1 MMDLLSFKVIL
12 IIVLMILGF
21 LSVVSPNYFCQ
32 GKPFLFS
39 VGNMF
44 SAGVLL
50 SAAIVHSLSDASTST
65 FYQSYKVP
73 YVNMI
78 CGISFLV
85 MLLVEEIGHT
95 AHDSSN
101 SHHHHYL
108 EEGDG
113 DEQNEEFHDK
123 SQSNTTKQ
131 GRQVTPESERRGHS
145 HSHGHEH
152 GHNNHS
158 HHDHNHSHG
167 MDKNNDDYGTLKA
180 PILLRLHSSSSSTG
194 GASPHPNRHHHH
206 AKHLEEHLESSMK
219 SVMTLLFALI
229 IHSVI
234 LGISI
239 GVADAFSAFLELT
252 LAVLSHKL
260 FAGFALGSTMKA
272 ANIENKKRLF
282 STAAGFAISTPLG
295 IVIGMNMKLND
306 DTSSVFSGT
315 IKAVVAGLFLY
326 ISIIE
331 ICMKEL
337 LICRENAKKFGIGN
351 ETAKLLGI
359 VFGFICMS
367 LLAFWL

>member
-21 LSVVSPNYFCQ
+21 LSVVTPKYFCQ

-50 SAAIVHSLSDASTST
+50 SAAIVHSLSDAGTST

-131 GRQVTPESERRGHS
+131 GRQVTPESERRGRS

-152 GHNNHS
+152 GHDNHS

-167 MDKNNDDYGTLKA
+167 MDKNNNDYGTLKA

-206 AKHLEEHLESSMK
+206 AKHLEEHLESSIK

-260 FAGFALGSTMKA
+260 FAKA
-272 ANIENKKRLF
+272 DIQK
-282 STAAGFAISTPLG
+282 SIS
-295 IVIGMNMKLND
+295 
-306 DTSSVFSGT
+306 
-315 IKAVVAGLFLY
+315 
-326 ISIIE
+326 
-331 ICMKEL
+331 
-337 LICRENAKKFGIGN
+337 
-351 ETAKLLGI
+351 
-359 VFGFICMS
+359 
-367 LLAFWL
+367 